1 MRIRI
6 QLLKNCTVQIIVP
19 FEEFSGV
26 VKDEKGC
33 SKVESHGAGQN
44 LNNNK
49 NLQFYQFPC
58 IFSVFSFNFSLLNLD
73 PGEKMNADL
82 DPQRCIK
89 AVMRIRI

>member
-1 MRIRI
+1 M
-6 QLLKNCTVQIIVP
+6 P

-26 VKDEKGC
+26 VKDKKGC

-58 IFSVFSFNFSLLNLD
+58 IFSVFSFHFSD
-73 PGEKMNADL
+73 PADP
-82 DPQRCIK
+82 DPTHCNNVQK
-89 AVMRIRI
+89 